1 MYLLTIVNSIRCSPY
16 QIRFTTFFALIFLY
30 NCEQTLLLQP
40 VDAARQL
47 TVLALL
53 ENGREL
59 KVRVS
64 ATNALAGE
72 IDFRISNG
80 EVWLYQDDTLIS
92 YVNEPYQFA
101 GSFDSSD
108 IPLQTSTFL
117 SSDSITL
124 IDGSRYRIEV
134 AAPNFDTLVSNEVEF
149 REVIGEVEIVSITRM
164 ETDNA
169 LLLGDSIAVTLNRF
183 SDGEIIT
190 QRGIKCES
198 FYSRLNFES
207 AIKGIYQLTSNRRVL
222 GRNLPVAR
230 YEDNFNHGVLPLD
243 DGCFADTTAPYLI
256 SVTHFSEEFL
266 AFAVPFSRQDQ
277 TEVTSPYS
285 NNQPLPNNVRN
296 GYGYFMVLDQKVVC
310 R

>member
-1 MYLLTIVNSIRCSPY
+1 
-16 QIRFTTFFALIFLY
+16 
-30 NCEQTLLLQP
+30 

-53 ENGREL
+53 ENGKEL

-64 ATNALAGE
+64 ATNALAGD

-80 EVWLYQDDTLIS
+80 EVWLYKDDTLIS
-92 YVNEPYQFA
+92 YINEPYQFS
-101 GSFDSSD
+101 GSFDPIN
-108 IPLQTSTFL
+108 IPLQTITFL

-124 IDGSRYRIEV
+124 IDGSRYHIEV

-149 REVIGEVEIVSITRM
+149 REVIGEVEIISITRM

-169 LLLGDSIAVTLNRF
+169 LLQGDSIAVTLNRF

-198 FYSRLNFES
+198 FYERVNFET
-207 AIKGIYQLTSNRRVL
+207 AIKSIYSLQSSRRVL

-230 YEDNFNHGVLPLD
+230 YEDNFNYGLLPLNG
-243 DGCFADTTAPYLI
+243 GCFADTTAPYLI
-256 SVTHFSEEFL
+256 SITHFPEEFL
-266 AFAVPFSRQDQ
+266 AFAVPYTRQDQ

-285 NNQPLPNNVRN
+285 GNQPLPNNVRN
-296 GYGYFMVLDQKVVC
+296 GYGYFMVLDHKVVC

>member
-1 MYLLTIVNSIRCSPY
+1 MHILTMMNAIRCSPH
-16 QIRFTTFFALIFLY
+16 QIRFTTFFALILLY
-30 NCEQTLLLQP
+30 NCEQTITLQP
-40 VDAARQL
+40 VDAGRQL

-53 ENGREL
+53 ENGKEL
-59 KVRVS
+59 IVRVS

-101 GSFDSSD
+101 GSFPPSN

-124 IDGSRYRIEV
+124 IDGRRYRIEV
-134 AAPNFDTLVSNEVEF
+134 AAPDFDTLVSNEVEF

-164 ETDNA
+164 VTDNA
-169 LLLGDSIAVTLNRF
+169 LLQGDSIAVTLNRF

-190 QRGIKCES
+190 GRGIKCES
-198 FYSRLNFES
+198 FYSRGNFES
-207 AIKGIYQLTSNRRVL
+207 AIKGIYQLSSNRRVL

-230 YEDNFNHGVLPLD
+230 YEDNFNYGLLPLNG
-243 DGCFADTTAPYLI
+243 GCFADTTAPYLI
-256 SVTHFSEEFL
+256 SITHFPEEFL
-266 AFAVPFSRQDQ
+266 AFAVTYTRQDQ

-285 NNQPLPNNVRN
+285 GNQPLPNNVRN
-296 GYGYFMVLDQKVVC
+296 GYGYFMVLDHKVVC